1 MIKLGDVIS
10 LDKTIKVDIQDNIEY
25 IIAGV
30 QSYGKGVLNKRKEL
44 GINMTMKQYQLIE
57 PNQLMWCKVD
67 TKNGAFGI
75 TKSEHKGSLAS
86 TNMCLAKIKTDKILP
101 EFLEKLFRIKFFHEN
116 ITHLSSG
123 TTNRKYLT
131 PNQLCDLI
139 YIPNFTIQE
148 QKDFLQFVN
157 KLESSPIFSHIDY
170 QLTQLENLNQAI
182 LQEAVQG
189 KLVKQDPKDEPASE
203 LLKRIKEEKAKS
215 GKKEKTLSP
224 IKPEEIPF
232 EIPENWVW
240 CRLGEITDIQRGSSP
255 RPKGDPRYF
264 SKSKTNY
271 NWITIS
277 DISNFCEDNVLL
289 QTREFLTEEGSK
301 HSRYVDVNE
310 FIIAVSGST
319 TGKCCITGVEGFIYD
334 GLAVAKI
341 IENSF
346 DSRYLLNYMMCL
358 YSTINNSKTGASFP
372 NINTDYLNN
381 LIFPLPPIKEQ
392 IRINKEIEKQF
403 AKTKQLKEHIIANQQ
418 ATEQLLKAL
427 LHQAF
432 EVKEMEII

>member
-25 IIAGV
+25 TIAGV

-67 TKNGAFGI
+67 TKNGAFGV
-75 TKSEHKGSLAS
+75 TKTEHKGSLAS

-189 KLVKQDPKDEPASE
+189 KLVPQDPKDEPASE
-203 LLKRIKEEKAKS
+203 LLERIKLNRVGFQPDPNENNIGLKPINS
-215 GKKEKTLSP
+215 GINRTGFKPRPIKELPP

-240 CRLGEITDIQRGSSP
+240 CRLGDIIDMIYGDSLTKAQCIEGAEYPVFGSNGIVGYFNKYLTDKRTIVVGRKGSAGALNVCHTPSWTTDVAYYIEETDFLDFDFTYYLLKSLKLEELG
-255 RPKGDPRYF
+255 KGIKPGVNR
-264 SKSKTNY
+264 NEAY
-271 NWITIS
+271 NITI
-277 DISNFCEDNVLL
+277 
-289 QTREFLTEEGSK
+289 
-301 HSRYVDVNE
+301 
-310 FIIAVSGST
+310 
-319 TGKCCITGVEGFIYD
+319 
-334 GLAVAKI
+334 
-341 IENSF
+341 
-346 DSRYLLNYMMCL
+346 
-358 YSTINNSKTGASFP
+358 
-372 NINTDYLNN
+372 
-381 LIFPLPPIKEQ
+381 PLPPLSEQ
-392 IRINKEIEKQF
+392 KRIVAEIEKQF

-432 EVKEMEII
+432 EVRESETV

>member
-10 LDKTIKVDIQDNIEY
+10 LDKTVKVDIQDNIEY
-25 IIAGV
+25 TIAGV

-75 TKSEHKGSLAS
+75 TKFEHKGSLAS

-101 EFLEKLFRIKFFHEN
+101 EFLEKLFRIKFFHEG

-189 KLVKQDPKDEPASE
+189 KLVRQDPKDEPASE
-203 LLKRIKEEKAKS
+203 LLKRIKAEKMNRLGVSTRA
-215 GKKEKTLSP
+215 KKEKPLPP

-232 EIPENWVW
+232 EIPENWAW
-240 CRLGEITDIQRGSSP
+240 CRLGEICSKVTDGFHHTPKKYKEGNIYISATHIRENGIKWDECLFIAPEDHNELFKKAAPQKGEILITNRGAGCGTPAIIDIDEEFSFQNAALIGFNQELICN
-255 RPKGDPRYF
+255 KYLFYF
-264 SKSKTNY
+264 ILKSRGEIMQTFVNGGLQPML
-271 NWITIS
+271 
-277 DISNFCEDNVLL
+277 SNVVL
-289 QTREFLTEEGSK
+289 
-301 HSRYVDVNE
+301 
-310 FIIAVSGST
+310 
-319 TGKCCITGVEGFIYD
+319 
-334 GLAVAKI
+334 
-341 IENSF
+341 
-346 DSRYLLNYMMCL
+346 
-358 YSTINNSKTGASFP
+358 STIP
-372 NINTDYLNN
+372 
-381 LIFPLPPIKEQ
+381 FPLPPLSEQ
-392 IRINKEIEKQF
+392 KRIVAEIEKQF
-403 AKTKQLKEHIIANQQ
+403 AKTKQLKEHILANQI

-432 EVKEMEII
+432 EIK

>member
-10 LDKTIKVDIQDNIEY
+10 LERTTKVNIQDNIEY
-25 IIAGV
+25 TIAGV

-86 TNMCLAKIKTDKILP
+86 TNMCLAKINTDKILP

-139 YIPNFTIQE
+139 YIPNLSIQE

-170 QLTQLENLNQAI
+170 QLSQLENLNQAI

-189 KLVKQDPKDEPASE
+189 KLVPQDPKDEPASE
-203 LLKRIKEEKAKS
+203 LLKRIKVEKAKS
-215 GKKEKTLSP
+215 GKKEKPLPP
-224 IKPEEIPF
+224 IKSEEIPF
-232 EIPENWVW
+232 EIPKNWVW
-240 CRLGEITDIQRGSSP
+240 CRLGEIVDMIYGDSLTKAQCIDGAEYPVFGSNGIVGYFNKYLTDKRTIVVGRKGSA
-255 RPKGDPRYF
+255 GAL
-264 SKSKTNY
+264 
-271 NWITIS
+271 
-277 DISNFCEDNVLL
+277 NVCN
-289 QTREFLTEEGSK
+289 TPSWTTDVAYYIEESECL
-301 HSRYVDVNE
+301 D
-310 FIIAVSGST
+310 
-319 TGKCCITGVEGFIYD
+319 
-334 GLAVAKI
+334 
-341 IENSF
+341 F
-346 DSRYLLNYMMCL
+346 DFTYYLLKSLKLEELGKGIKPGVNRNEAY
-358 YSTINNSKTGASFP
+358 
-372 NINTDYLNN
+372 NIP
-381 LIFPLPPIKEQ
+381 IPLPPLAEQ
-392 IRINKEIEKQF
+392 KRIVAEIEKQF
-403 AKTKQLKEHIIANQQ
+403 TKTKQLKEQIISNQQ

-432 EVKEMEII
+432 EVREMEEV

>member
-25 IIAGV
+25 TIAGV

-86 TNMCLAKIKTDKILP
+86 TNMCLAKIKADKILP

-157 KLESSPIFSHIDY
+157 KLENSPIFSHIDY

-189 KLVKQDPKDEPASE
+189 KLVKQDPKDEPATE
-203 LLKRIKEEKAKS
+203 LLKRINAEKAKS
-215 GKKEKTLSP
+215 GKKEKSLPP

-232 EIPENWVW
+232 EIPENWMW
-240 CRLGEITDIQRGSSP
+240 CRLCDI
-255 RPKGDPRYF
+255 
-264 SKSKTNY
+264 
-271 NWITIS
+271 IS
-277 DISNFCEDNVLL
+277 IL
-289 QTREFLTEEGSK
+289 G
-301 HSRYVDVNE
+301 
-310 FIIAVSGST
+310 
-319 TGKCCITGVEGFIYD
+319 D
-334 GLAVAKI
+334 GLHGTP
-341 IENSF
+341 
-346 DSRYLLNYMMCL
+346 NYDPTGE
-358 YSTINNSKTGASFP
+358 YYFING
-372 NINTDYLNN
+372 NN
-381 LIFPLPPIKEQ
+381 LINGRIEMKDTTKRVSESEYLKHRKPLIQNTVFVSINGTLGNLAYYNGEKIILGKSACYFNLHQDIVREYIGIYIKSSYFLKYAVDVASETTIKNVSLKSMRLLPIPLPPLSEQ
-392 IRINKEIEKQF
+392 KRIVAEIEKQL

-432 EVKEMEII
+432 EVGEKEGV

>member
-25 IIAGV
+25 TIAGV

-67 TKNGAFGI
+67 TKNGAFGV
-75 TKSEHKGSLAS
+75 TKTEHKGSLAS

-189 KLVKQDPKDEPASE
+189 KLVPQDPKDEPASE
-203 LLKRIKEEKAKS
+203 LLERIKLNRVGFQPDPNENNIGLKPINS
-215 GKKEKTLSP
+215 GINRTGFKPRPIKELPP

-240 CRLGEITDIQRGSSP
+240 CRLGDIIDMIYGDSLTKAQCIEGAEYPVFGSNGIVGYFNKYLTDKRTIVVGRKGSAGALNVCHTPSWTTDVAYYIEETDFLDFDFTYYLLKSLKLEELG
-255 RPKGDPRYF
+255 KGIKPGVNR
-264 SKSKTNY
+264 NEAY
-271 NWITIS
+271 NITI
-277 DISNFCEDNVLL
+277 
-289 QTREFLTEEGSK
+289 
-301 HSRYVDVNE
+301 
-310 FIIAVSGST
+310 
-319 TGKCCITGVEGFIYD
+319 
-334 GLAVAKI
+334 
-341 IENSF
+341 
-346 DSRYLLNYMMCL
+346 
-358 YSTINNSKTGASFP
+358 
-372 NINTDYLNN
+372 
-381 LIFPLPPIKEQ
+381 PLPPLSEQ
-392 IRINKEIEKQF
+392 KRIVAEIEKQF

-432 EVKEMEII
+432 R